1 MSDQPTEVPTVE
13 ETEGKDARTI
23 LAEAAPSTEGTDVTE
38 TVTVEPP
45 LLDEEQFNRLLAS
58 RGTDRLKMQ
67 RELGVVNPIEFA
79 KLLRVRPQ
87 MIYNYIRSGKIK
99 AAKHNNTQ
107 KLYIEAAEADRFARE
122 YLGRKAARAAEVQKE
137 LQAS

>member
-1 MSDQPTEVPTVE
+1 MADETTTDQPSEVEPVTDEGSDVKEDEQTREAE
-13 ETEGKDARTI
+13 ETVS
-23 LAEAAPSTEGTDVTE
+23 AEPV
-38 TVTVEPP
+38 
-45 LLDEEQFNRLLAS
+45 LFDEEAFKRLLAAK
-58 RGTDRLKMQ
+58 GTDRLKMQ

-79 KLLRVRPQ
+79 KLLGVRPQ

-107 KLYIEAAEADRFARE
+107 KLYIEADEADRFARE
-122 YLGRKAARAAEVQKE
+122 YLGRKQARAQQIERE